1 MLSRNTIENVLLAA
15 LSKGGDF
22 AEIYMEESSV
32 SSISMMNG
40 RVDKATS
47 GMDFG
52 IGIRILEHTK
62 CVYVYSNDIRE
73 ETLVRLAIDAS
84 SSLQSLPASTS
95 ICLNSISHY
104 VSNPYRIAPVSVA
117 KSEKAEFLRRAS
129 EAAKA
134 YDPII
139 SQTSASYGDVH
150 KNIWIANST
159 GLYRSD
165 DRTRTRFMI
174 EAVASSG
181 GEKQSGYFAPGSG
194 KGYEF
199 IESFPVE
206 DTAREAARVA
216 VTMISAKPS
225 PSGKMPVII
234 DNGFGGV
241 IFHEACGHSLE
252 ATSVGIHA
260 SVFSDKLGEQIA
272 SPLVTAIDDGTLT
285 GEWGSIAI
293 DDEGHISS
301 HNVLIKEGILSG
313 YMIDLLGSR
322 RMNMPETG
330 SSRRQNYQYA
340 PTSRMTNTYISSG
353 KSTPA
358 DIIADTPYGLY
369 AANMGGGS
377 VDPATGEFNFA
388 VTEAYMIR
396 DGKIAEPVRG
406 ATLIGK
412 GSQVLMNIDRV
423 GNNLE
428 YAQGMCGS
436 ISGSVPTN
444 VGQPMIRVSEMTVG
458 GREL

>member
-1 MLSRNTIENVLLAA
+1 MNENVQLEAIMLSRNTIENVLLAA

-181 GEKQSGYFAPGSG
+181 GEKQSGYFAPGS
-194 KGYEF
+194 
-199 IESFPVE
+199 
-206 DTAREAARVA
+206 
-216 VTMISAKPS
+216 
-225 PSGKMPVII
+225 
-234 DNGFGGV
+234 
-241 IFHEACGHSLE
+241 
-252 ATSVGIHA
+252 
-260 SVFSDKLGEQIA
+260 
-272 SPLVTAIDDGTLT
+272 
-285 GEWGSIAI
+285 
-293 DDEGHISS
+293 
-301 HNVLIKEGILSG
+301 
-313 YMIDLLGSR
+313 
-322 RMNMPETG
+322 
-330 SSRRQNYQYA
+330 
-340 PTSRMTNTYISSG
+340 
-353 KSTPA
+353 
-358 DIIADTPYGLY
+358 
-369 AANMGGGS
+369 
-377 VDPATGEFNFA
+377 
-388 VTEAYMIR
+388 
-396 DGKIAEPVRG
+396 
-406 ATLIGK
+406 
-412 GSQVLMNIDRV
+412 
-423 GNNLE
+423 
-428 YAQGMCGS
+428 
-436 ISGSVPTN
+436 
-444 VGQPMIRVSEMTVG
+444 
-458 GREL
+458 